1 MTLGQDRDG
10 VVVRPIGDRTGPERP
25 QGGPTAP
32 SNQPIHLIAALCVHE
47 ARIRAIEVAVQQ
59 IVRAHFG
66 VLVLTEG
73 FELHAADLYG
83 GNGFF
88 QGVKPDERIGCIHD
102 ILDAL
107 ATHEATVLWA
117 AVDKM
122 KLYSGRHP
130 HRMAFL
136 FLVERL
142 EDWLSQPEPK
152 LGLLVADENKEI
164 EQKLI
169 DDLEIFKL
177 SGTNMGWRSTQISST
192 VDSIHFVQSTNN
204 RLIQCVDIV
213 AYFSLKYYRQEQKF
227 IKDFREA
234 GTSNIPWPIWREAQP
249 DAAPSRK
256 AIHQIGRK
264 LDALTVGRKVFP

>member
-1 MTLGQDRDG
+1 MHLIYLDESGN
-10 VVVRPIGDRTGPERP
+10 TGARKDPD
-25 QGGPTAP
+25 
-32 SNQPIHLIAALCVHE
+32 QPIHLIAALCVHE
-47 ARIRAIEVAVQQ
+47 SRIRAIEMAVRE
-59 IVRAHFG
+59 IVKARFG

-88 QGVKPDERIGCIHD
+88 KGIRPDQRIGCIHD

-107 ATHEATVLWA
+107 ATHDVAVLWA

-122 KLYSGRHP
+122 KLHSSRHP

-142 EDWLSQPEPK
+142 EDWLSRAEPK

-177 SGTNMGWRSTQISST
+177 SGTNMGWRPTQISSI

-213 AYFSLKYYRQEQKF
+213 AYFSLKYYRQEQRL
-227 IKDFREA
+227 IQDFRVA
-234 GTSNIPWPIWREAQP
+234 SLTNVPWPTWREAQL
-249 DAAPSRK
+249 DAAPSKK